1 MRKEILKYSSL
12 SNIHINI
19 LIEYSP
25 YILENWIITVLFL
38 TTKSKWTI
46 CVLALFAEQCFETS
60 CNKRWQPYVA
70 ISSEVDYS
78 WILFSN
84 NKHWSWGLDL
94 LKKKL
99 TLTREA
105 YIKLTNIWTA
115 RQILVF
121 HKICLVLGRI
131 TQGTLLSTYN
141 EAMKGWE
148 NALRAKLTLQQVR
161 CPHLLLK
168 ANSSI
173 FIFRTVCL
181 NVFSKV
187 QKETNSKL
195 EWYNDIESL
204 VPGLSK
210 WCGVSWLT
218 PVYRFGLHG
227 LCVCMFEKSVN
238 FI

>member
-1 MRKEILKYSSL
+1 MSWHYLL
-12 SNIHINI
+12 SNALKHLVIKSPSVTCNDSLMLQHLLRWTTVEFCLVIINI
-19 LIEYSP
+19 EVGDLIY
-25 YILENWIITVLFL
+25 L
-38 TTKSKWTI
+38 
-46 CVLALFAEQCFETS
+46 
-60 CNKRWQPYVA
+60 
-70 ISSEVDYS
+70 
-78 WILFSN
+78 
-84 NKHWSWGLDL
+84 
-94 LKKKL
+94 KKL

-168 ANSSI
+168 ANSGI

-195 EWYNDIESL
+195 DWYNDIESL
-204 VPGLSK
+204 VPELSK

-218 PVYRFGLHG
+218 PEANRFGLHG